1 MVVLF
6 DLDEEGNPFDTAVT
20 RRIAPLAL
28 EPEKN
33 DNGFAAALACY
44 PYALGCIEAFDGRT
58 KANLSSTT
66 VSSRN

>member
-6 DLDEEGNPFDTAVT
+6 DLDEEDNPFDTAVT

-44 PYALGCIEAFDGRT
+44 PYALDYIEAFNGPSRAD
-58 KANLSSTT
+58 ASS
-66 VSSRN
+66 NIG